1 MAAFKPRRPRNGVNQ
16 PPRSFRRNK
25 ALTPEPAPIESR
37 RAARQRFL
45 KTRGIYLLP
54 NAFTTAALFCG
65 FFAVVQAMNVR
76 FEIAAIAIFVAMVLD
91 GMDGRV

>member
-1 MAAFKPRRPRNGVNQ
+1 MAAFKPRRPRNGSGQ
-16 PPRSFRRNK
+16 TPRPFRRNK
-25 ALTPEPAPIESR
+25 GMVPDQAPLESR

-76 FEIAAIAIFVAMVLD
+76 FEIAAIA
-91 GMDGRV
+91 